1 MGGRQYHPKTAT
13 TTTRS
18 LSLVLAFSSL
28 LLIALSILY
37 FISSSSSS
45 LPSSTSSSSSFFS
58 SSPVHSSQPPD
69 YSFVASL
76 KKFLKANPPDA
87 VSADD
92 NFHDVNKL
100 DDSIW
105 NIETQRLFQQ
115 FNSPSPFPL
124 RVYVYQMPSKFT
136 YDLLRLFIDN
146 YTDTSNLTSNGS
158 PVHRLIE
165 QHSIDYW
172 LWADLIAPDSHRL
185 LNHVVV
191 RVPNQQDA
199 DLFYIPFFTTI
210 SFFLLDKQ
218 PCKALYRV

>member
-1 MGGRQYHPKTAT
+1 MGGRQYHPKTTAA
-13 TTTRS
+13 TTRS

-37 FISSSSSS
+37 LISSSSSS
-45 LPSSTSSSSSFFS
+45 YDSSPSSF
-58 SSPVHSSQPPD
+58 PVHPSQAPD

-76 KKFLKANPPDA
+76 KKFLKANAPDA
-87 VSADD
+87 VSAEHK
-92 NFHDVNKL
+92 FHDVNKL
-100 DDSIW
+100 DDSIS
-105 NIETQRLFQQ
+105 NIETQSLFQQ

-172 LWADLIAPDSHRL
+172 LWADLIAPVSHRL